1 MIKFKFYI
9 YKEIFHNNY
18 FKLLFISF
26 TLVWK
31 LQQNRR
37 VFNGNLCYCFAES
50 RWSLISQM
58 FFLPTILKIQYF
70 KWAPRCSKISFYY
83 QEGKS
88 DAFFYFDYL
97 RKFYSHWFE
106 WRIRHSFVIQLV
118 VLRIHGYYQI
128 QGKRNW
134 AIGM

>member
-18 FKLLFISF
+18 FKLFFISF

-37 VFNGNLCYCFAES
+37 VFNRNLCCCFAES

-58 FFLPTILKIQYF
+58 FFLPTILKSQYF
-70 KWAPRCSKISFYY
+70 KWAPRCSKISFYC

-88 DAFFYFDYL
+88 DAFFYFDRL
-97 RKFYSHWFE
+97 FAKVLLSLVWRKDTTQF
-106 WRIRHSFVIQLV
+106 RHT
-118 VLRIHGYYQI
+118 
-128 QGKRNW
+128 
-134 AIGM
+134 IGCFKNSWLLPDTR